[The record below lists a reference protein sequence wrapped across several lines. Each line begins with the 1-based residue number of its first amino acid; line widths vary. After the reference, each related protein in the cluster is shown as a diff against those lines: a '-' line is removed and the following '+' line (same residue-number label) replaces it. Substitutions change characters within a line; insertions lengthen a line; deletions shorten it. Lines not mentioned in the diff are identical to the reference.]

1 MKMNKTT
8 QIWYWLSGRTP
19 DFLCFTKTCD
29 HKHILRSAAIEEWPG
44 CRPGWDPAWTTQIW
58 GPVLWWRPD
67 RPAQCWL
74 GSQSSPWGMETRY
87 DRHASKRSNP
97 SKCNIW
103 QDITPLLVP
112 VKVFCIVLLKGLWR
126 AVDACLRDQQVGFRR
141 QSLEYQ
147 QRISLNF
154 INFVKAF
161 DSVHRET
168 LLKIAQA
175 YGIPSW
181 FVDIFRNFYQGSR
194 CCVLM
199 EEGATDLFAIK
210 TCLWQGCMAFYS
222 FSSSTLLPATPST
235 TYTSAYLEQL
245 AASSCRSRL
254 AKEIIIIV
262 PTQTTIW
269 DFTMALENQAS
280 SIELWISGQKTIVVC
295 IGLHKLKSTDH
306 NRWKTSGGSCKLHCK
321 INCGW

>member
-67 RPAQCWL
+67 RPAQCLL
-74 GSQSSPWGMETRY
+74 GRQSSPWGMETRY

-103 QDITPLLVP
+103 QDITPLLVL
-112 VKVFCIVLLKGLWR
+112 VKVVCIVLLKGLWR

-181 FVDIFRNFYQGSR
+181 FVDIFRKFTKALVAVYWWKKGQLIYLQSKLACDKVAWHFILSR
-194 CCVLM
+194 HQLCCPPLHRPP
-199 EEGATDLFAIK
+199 THRH
-210 TCLWQGCMAFYS
+210 
-222 FSSSTLLPATPST
+222 TLNS
-235 TYTSAYLEQL
+235 
-245 AASSCRSRL
+245 
-254 AKEIIIIV
+254 
-262 PTQTTIW
+262 
-269 DFTMALENQAS
+269 
-280 SIELWISGQKTIVVC
+280 
-295 IGLHKLKSTDH
+295 
-306 NRWKTSGGSCKLHCK
+306 
-321 INCGW
+321 